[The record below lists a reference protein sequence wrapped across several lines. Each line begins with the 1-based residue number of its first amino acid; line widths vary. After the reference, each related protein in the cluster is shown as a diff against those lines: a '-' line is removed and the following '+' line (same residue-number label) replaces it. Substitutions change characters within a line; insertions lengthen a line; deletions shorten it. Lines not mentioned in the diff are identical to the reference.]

1 MATEPQKADLVER
14 LRNPVFVLDA
24 GAEYLNEEA
33 ARAVMR
39 EAADEIEHL
48 RRLAG
53 AVSRGESFMDIRK
66 QSRS

>member
-1 MATEPQKADLVER
+1 
-14 LRNPVFVLDA
+14 
-24 GAEYLNEEA
+24 
-33 ARAVMR
+33 MR
-39 EAADEIEHL
+39 EAADEFEHL